1 MERHVN
7 RWAGGQVGRWARAL
21 AGTRHLPAVRL
32 AHLPTFFL
40 LGSLLPA
47 TTQAQFAGRWRL
59 DLESSRPQLAL
70 LTLDSTGRGWQ
81 GSVLLEQPDS
91 AALAL
96 SRITLRPETLSAASP
111 AAGLSLEL
119 TGRNDTLN
127 GTLKLGNTTYRAQA
141 RRLDR
146 DEEFYPSPP
155 AFLLRQM
162 VLGSTQKN
170 LRLPGRWIA
179 AVKAQGLN
187 QEGLRAG
194 YVELALAA
202 GLTPLTPD
210 TLNAVGVFRAMGL
223 FHRAEMIRSAAQS
236 LERIR
241 AGIRN
246 DTLRARFDY
255 LFRPAGTWLV
265 DIHDVALA
273 RVRRTLPTVTWESAR
288 PALRAA
294 GFLTDSLPGLEQ
306 IPLALYQLY
315 ALRESDSTAY
325 RSRLT
330 QLPAADAGSTQAV
343 LALIDAYDNAAQW
356 YQAALR
362 MLLEQPVF
370 AEDSGGSIAE
380 RVAAFWRVPMRVPEI
395 RVHIYGYPEGA
406 TRIGA
411 DSVLARRLFRPLN
424 AAAREWL
431 GRHPTPDLFD
441 AIHRLPALPA
451 PTWIDNAGARC
462 RITSV
467 GETSAESFG
476 GFLEPRDLILLDP
489 SYQPLLALGTL
500 VHEWQHL
507 LHEHLRDGSSM
518 TSAGSQV
525 RLIQPNPY
533 LAEGLAEWAAERILN
548 PISSRYPLVRFG
560 EVEKRMSLGEENPH
574 VLGYAMIRAV
584 ESVLRD
590 PRATLALIVKAGADP
605 AAVLADPRIS
615 APWSRYAA
623 PDRLIPR
630 RGGVGLI
637 PETRFQLVDEQPD
650 VLETLIFPPACD
662 PRL

>member
-1 MERHVN
+1 V
-7 RWAGGQVGRWARAL
+7 
-21 AGTRHLPAVRL
+21 
-32 AHLPTFFL
+32 
-40 LGSLLPA
+40 S
-47 TTQAQFAGRWRL
+47 AQFAGRWRL

-70 LTLDSTGRGWQ
+70 LTLDSTARGWQ
-81 GSVLLEQPDS
+81 GSILLEQPDS
-91 AALAL
+91 AAFSL
-96 SRITLRPETLSAASP
+96 SRITLRPETLSAAAP

-119 TGRNDTLN
+119 TGRNDSLQ
-127 GTLKLGNTTYRAQA
+127 GTLTLGTTTYRAQA
-141 RRLDR
+141 KRLDG

-162 VLGSTQKN
+162 VLGSAVKN
-170 LRLPGRWIA
+170 IRLPGRWIA

-194 YVELALAA
+194 YVELALGA
-202 GLTPLTPD
+202 GLTPLTAD
-210 TLNAVGVFRAMGL
+210 TLNAAGVYRAMGL
-223 FHRAEMIRSAAQS
+223 FHRPEMVRSAAQS

-241 AGIRN
+241 AGIRS

-273 RVRRTLPTVTWESAR
+273 RVRRTFPTVTWESAR

-294 GFLTDSLPGLEQ
+294 GFLADSLPGLEP

-315 ALRESDSTAY
+315 ALRETDSLAY
-325 RSRLT
+325 QSRLT
-330 QLPAADAGSTQAV
+330 QLPAADAASTQAV
-343 LALIDAYDNAAQW
+343 LALIDSYDNAAQW

-362 MLLEQPVF
+362 LLLEQPVF
-370 AEDSGGSIAE
+370 AEDSGASIAS
-380 RVAAFWRVPMRVPEI
+380 RVARFWRVPVRVPEV
-395 RVHIYGYPEGA
+395 RVRIYGYPEGA

-411 DSVLARRLFRPLN
+411 DSTLARRLFRPLN

-441 AIHRLPALPA
+441 AIHRLPALSAPA
-451 PTWIDNAGARC
+451 WIDNAGARC

-467 GETSAESFG
+467 TETSTESFG

-489 SYQPLLALGTL
+489 SYEPLLALGTL

-533 LAEGLAEWAAERILN
+533 LAEGLAEWATERILD
-548 PISSRYPLVRFG
+548 PIASRYPLLRFG
-560 EVEKRMSLGEENPH
+560 EAEKRMSLAQEDPH
-574 VLGYAMIRAV
+574 VLGYAMVRAV
-584 ESVLRD
+584 ESALGD
-590 PRATLALIVKAGADP
+590 PRATLSLIVKAGTDP
-605 AAVLADPRIS
+605 AQVLADGRV
-615 APWSRYAA
+615 AAAWSRYAG

-630 RGGVGLI
+630 RGGVSII

-650 VLETLIFPPACD
+650 VLQTLIFPPACD